1 MTLRSSCGAF
11 SMRFGLPPILSWVDG
26 NLPGRID
33 VDVESEDNGV
43 LADDL
48 EVPAGDNEAI
58 DDLEVPAGDN
68 EAIVGVDNFEV
79 VDAVVITSFLL
90 LSFCDFLPGTM
101 KSAKFAP
108 TCRHW
113 PLSSSRNASNRL
125 CVVTG
130 GLGATVID
138 ARVRNPGG
146 AWPGCNPGGAA
157 AGPPGI

>member
-1 MTLRSSCGAF
+1 
-11 SMRFGLPPILSWVDG
+11 MRFGLPPILSWVDG

-33 VDVESEDNGV
+33 VDVELDEIGNEATDDGNGE
-43 LADDL
+43 LADDI
-48 EVPAGDNEAI
+48 EAI
-58 DDLEVPAGDN
+58 GADLEVPAGDN

-130 GLGATVID
+130 SLGATVID

-157 AGPPGI
+157 AGPPGS